1 MRRAGFGLVAAEID
15 FKQEQ
20 FLAKKDKY
28 LVGLDIGSTKTC
40 VLIAEIADEQVKF
53 LALGAAESKGLRK
66 GLIVNLDSTV
76 SSIRRAVE
84 EAESVANVPV
94 DSAVIG
100 VAGGHVRG
108 VNSRG
113 GITLG
118 NRPRDIERD
127 DVRRAIDAARNIS
140 LPEDREVLHVLPHEF
155 IVDAQDGIRDAI
167 GMVGQKLSVNVHLV
181 TSSIAATQNLV
192 TAANKAGILIN
203 DTVLEPLASAE
214 SCLTQDERD
223 LGCCLLD
230 IGGGTTELIVYGGG
244 VVRHTGAIPVGG
256 DHFTNDL
263 AVGLRTPIPEAERI
277 KRRHACAA
285 ASFLKDD
292 GAIEIASVG
301 DRPPRTIFAHMLT
314 DIIEYRA
321 VELLSLIRDDLQ
333 RAGLDAQIPAGFV
346 LAGGGSRFHGLDELA
361 EQAFHLPVR
370 IAEPKG
376 LADLPEQVA
385 QPEYATVIGLVL
397 YGAKARRSA
406 PQRAGNFV
414 SKLKSMF
421 AGAS

>member
-1 MRRAGFGLVAAEID
+1 VR
-15 FKQEQ
+15 
-20 FLAKKDKY
+20 LAKKDKF

-40 VLIAEIADEQVKF
+40 ALIAEIDDEQLKF

-94 DSAVIG
+94 ESALVG
-100 VAGGHVRG
+100 VAGSFVRG

-113 GITLG
+113 GVTLG
-118 NRPRDIERD
+118 HRSRDIERD

-155 IVDAQDGIRDAI
+155 LVDAQDGIRDPVGMI
-167 GMVGQKLSVNVHLV
+167 GQRLEANVHVV
-181 TSSIAATQNLV
+181 TSSISATQNLV
-192 TAANKAGILIN
+192 TAANRAGILIS

-244 VVRHTGAIPVGG
+244 VVRHTSVTAVGG
-256 DHFTNDL
+256 DHFSNDL

-277 KRRHACAA
+277 KRHHGCASA
-285 ASFLKDD
+285 ALLSEDA
-292 GAIEIASVG
+292 AIEIASVG
-301 DRPPRTIFAHMLT
+301 DRPPRMIFARMVT
-314 DIIEYRA
+314 DIIEPRA
-321 VELLSLIRDDLQ
+321 NELLALIRDDLQ
-333 RAGLDAQIPAGFV
+333 RAGLDKQIPAGFV
-346 LAGGGSRFHGLDELA
+346 LAGGGAKLYGLLDLTETT
-361 EQAFHLPVR
+361 FHLPAR

-376 LADLPEQVA
+376 LVDMPEQVT
-385 QPEYATVIGLVL
+385 QPEYATVVGLVM
-397 YGAKARRSA
+397 YGAKARRAA
-406 PQRAGNFV
+406 PQRGGNLV

>member
-1 MRRAGFGLVAAEID
+1 M
-15 FKQEQ
+15 
-20 FLAKKDKY
+20 AKKDKY
-28 LVGLDIGSTKTC
+28 LVGLDIGSTKTS
-40 VLIAEIADEQVKF
+40 VLIAEVEGELVKF

-94 DSAVIG
+94 EEALIG

-108 VNSRG
+108 VNSCG

-118 NRPRDIERD
+118 QRPRDIERE
-127 DVRRAIDAARNIS
+127 DVRRAVDAARNIS
-140 LPEDREVLHVLPHEF
+140 LPDDREVLHVLPHEF
-155 IVDAQDGIRDAI
+155 MVDAQDGIRDAV
-167 GMVGQKLSVNVHLV
+167 GMVGQRLEVNVHLV
-181 TSSIAATQNLV
+181 TSSVAATQNLV
-192 TAANKAGILIN
+192 TAANKAGILIS

-230 IGGGTTELIVYGGG
+230 IGGGTTELIVFGGG
-244 VVRHTGAIPVGG
+244 VVRHTSAVAIGG

-263 AVGLRTPIPEAERI
+263 AVGLRTPTPEAERI
-277 KRRHACAA
+277 KRRHGCAA
-285 ASFLKDD
+285 SAFMKED

-314 DIIEYRA
+314 DIIEPRA
-321 VELLSLIRDDLQ
+321 MELLSLIRDDLQ
-333 RAGLDAQIPAGFV
+333 RAGLDGQIPAGFV
-346 LAGGGSRFHGLDELA
+346 LAGGGARLRALEELA
-361 EQAFHLPVR
+361 EESFRLPMRV
-370 IAEPKG
+370 AEPKG

-385 QPEYATVIGLVL
+385 QPEYATVVGLVL
-397 YGAKARRSA
+397 CGAKARRSA
-406 PQRAGNFV
+406 PQRTGNFV
-414 SKLKSMF
+414 SKLKAMF

>member
-1 MRRAGFGLVAAEID
+1 M
-15 FKQEQ
+15 
-20 FLAKKDKY
+20 AKKDRY
-28 LVGLDIGSTKTC
+28 IIGLDVGSTKTC
-40 VLIAEIADEQVKF
+40 ALIAEIDGEQVKF

-76 SSIRRAVE
+76 SSIRRAIE
-84 EAESVANVPV
+84 EAEGVANVPV
-94 DSAVIG
+94 ESAVIG

-113 GITLG
+113 GVTLG
-118 NRPRDIERD
+118 NRARDIERE
-127 DVRRAIDAARNIS
+127 DVRRAVDAARNIT

-155 IVDAQDGIRDAI
+155 MVDAQDGIRDAV
-167 GMVGQKLSVNVHLV
+167 GMVGQRLEANVHLV

-192 TAANKAGILIN
+192 TAANRAGILVS
-203 DTVLEPLASAE
+203 DTILEPLASAE
-214 SCLTQDERD
+214 ASLTQDERD

-244 VVRHTGAIPVGG
+244 VVRHTSAVPVGG

-263 AVGLRTPIPEAERI
+263 AVGLRTPIPEAEKI
-277 KRRHACAA
+277 KRRHGYA
-285 ASFLKDD
+285 ASSLLHEDTS
-292 GAIEIASVG
+292 IEIASVG
-301 DRPPRTIFAHMLT
+301 DRPPRTIFARMLT
-314 DIIEYRA
+314 DIIEPRA
-321 VELLSLIRDDLQ
+321 MELLALIREDLQ
-333 RAGLDAQIPAGFV
+333 RSGLDRQIPAGFV
-346 LAGGGSRFHGLDELA
+346 LAGGGARLNGLIDLA
-361 EQAFHLPVR
+361 EQSFHLPVR

-385 QPEYATVIGLVL
+385 QPEYATVVGLVM
-397 YGAKARRSA
+397 YGAKTRRNA
-406 PQRAGNFV
+406 PQRAGNLV

>member
-1 MRRAGFGLVAAEID
+1 MT
-15 FKQEQ
+15 
-20 FLAKKDKY
+20 KKDKY

-40 VLIAEIADEQVKF
+40 VLIAEVDEEQVRF

-84 EAESVANVPV
+84 EAEGVAGVPV
-94 DSAVIG
+94 ESALIG
-100 VAGGHVRG
+100 VAGAHVRG

-113 GITLG
+113 GVTLG
-118 NRPRDIERD
+118 NRPRDIERE
-127 DVRRAIDAARNIS
+127 DVRRAIDAARHIT

-155 IVDAQDGIRDAI
+155 IVDAHDGIRDAI
-167 GMVGQKLSVNVHLV
+167 GMVGQRLEANVHLV
-181 TSSIAATQNLV
+181 TSSVAATQNLV
-192 TAANKAGILIN
+192 TAANRAGILIS
-203 DTVLEPLASAE
+203 DTVLEPLAAAE

-230 IGGGTTELIVYGGG
+230 IGGGTTELIAYGAG
-244 VVRHTGAIPVGG
+244 VVRHTSAVPVGG

-277 KRRHACAA
+277 KRRHGCASRA
-285 ASFLKDD
+285 LLHSD

-301 DRPPRTIFAHMLT
+301 DRPPRTVFARMLT
-314 DIIEYRA
+314 DIMEPRA
-321 VELLSLIRDDLQ
+321 MELLALIRDDLQ
-333 RAGLDAQIPAGFV
+333 RAGLDGQLPAGFV
-346 LAGGGSRFHGLDELA
+346 LAGGGARLHGLDEMA

-376 LADLPEQVA
+376 LADMPEQVA
-385 QPEYATVIGLVL
+385 QPDYATVVGLVMF
-397 YGAKARRSA
+397 GAKARRNA
-406 PQRAGNFV
+406 PQRAGNLV
-414 SKLKSMF
+414 SKLKAMF

>member
-1 MRRAGFGLVAAEID
+1 LS
-15 FKQEQ
+15 
-20 FLAKKDKY
+20 KKDRFII
-28 LVGLDIGSTKTC
+28 GLDVGSTKTC
-40 VLIAEIADEQVKF
+40 ALIAEVDGEQVKF

-84 EAESVANVPV
+84 EAEGVANVPV
-94 DSAVIG
+94 EAAVIG

-113 GITLG
+113 GVTLG
-118 NRPRDIERD
+118 NRVRDIERD
-127 DVRRAIDAARNIS
+127 DVRRAVDAARNIT

-155 IVDAQDGIRDAI
+155 MVDAQDGIRDAI
-167 GMVGQKLSVNVHLV
+167 GMVGQRLEVNVHLV

-192 TAANKAGILIN
+192 TAANRAGILVN

-244 VVRHTGAIPVGG
+244 VVRHTGAVPVGG

-263 AVGLRTPIPEAERI
+263 AVGLRTPIPEAEKI
-277 KRRHACAA
+277 KRRHGCATSSLLHED
-285 ASFLKDD
+285 AS
-292 GAIEIASVG
+292 IEIASVG
-301 DRPPRTIFAHMLT
+301 DRPPRTIFARMLT
-314 DIIEYRA
+314 DIIEPRA
-321 VELLSLIRDDLQ
+321 MELLALIRDDLQ
-333 RAGLDAQIPAGFV
+333 RAGLDGQIPAGFV
-346 LAGGGSRFHGLDELA
+346 LAGGGARLKGLIDLA
-361 EQAFHLPVR
+361 EQSFHLPVR
-370 IAEPKG
+370 IAEPRG

-385 QPEYATVIGLVL
+385 QPEYATVVGLVM
-397 YGAKARRSA
+397 YGAKTRRNA
-406 PQRAGNFV
+406 PQRAGNLV

>member
-1 MRRAGFGLVAAEID
+1 
-15 FKQEQ
+15 
-20 FLAKKDKY
+20 LAKKDKY
-28 LVGLDIGSTKTC
+28 LVGLDIGSTKTS
-40 VLIAEIADEQVKF
+40 VLIAELEGEFVRF

-94 DSAVIG
+94 EEALIG

-118 NRPRDIERD
+118 QRPRDIERD
-127 DVRRAIDAARNIS
+127 DVRRAVDAARNIT
-140 LPEDREVLHVLPHEF
+140 LPDDREVLHVLPHEF
-155 IVDAQDGIRDAI
+155 RVDAQDGIRDAI
-167 GMVGQKLSVNVHLV
+167 GMVGHRLEANVHVV
-181 TSSIAATQNLV
+181 TSSVAATQNLV
-192 TAANKAGILIN
+192 TAANKAGILIS

-244 VVRHTGAIPVGG
+244 VVRHTSTVAIGG

-277 KRRHACAA
+277 KRRHGCAA
-285 ASFLKDD
+285 SSYMKED

-314 DIIEYRA
+314 DIIEPRA
-321 VELLSLIRDDLQ
+321 MELLSLIRDDLQ
-333 RAGLDAQIPAGFV
+333 RAGLDGQIPAGFI
-346 LAGGGSRFHGLDELA
+346 LSGGAARLHGLDELA
-361 EQAFHLPVR
+361 EQSFHLPVR

-406 PQRAGNFV
+406 PQRSGNLV
-414 SKLKSMF
+414 SKLKAMF